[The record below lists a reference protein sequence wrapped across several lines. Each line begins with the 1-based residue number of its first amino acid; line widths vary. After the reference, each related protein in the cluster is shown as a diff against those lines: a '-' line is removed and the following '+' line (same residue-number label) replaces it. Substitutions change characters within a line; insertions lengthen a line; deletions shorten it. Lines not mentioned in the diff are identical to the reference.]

1 MEWRAEC
8 GFQGAKRRSRPLSRD
23 ESACL
28 RGATHVRSDAA
39 PSGPSGAGRGPRP
52 SPGPLVG
59 PSPVRLAVG
68 AFSRGRPLCSGGVD
82 STCPVRAVMPHDSIP
97 KQGKSQ
103 WGSDGDVRGQGTGA
117 AFPHDC
123 RGDYQSPAVPRPL
136 SIQAVNGLVLGLTI
150 SRQSRSPRAPPGAAH
165 RAGTPE
171 IYNAVGRSEFRR
183 PSAA

>member
-1 MEWRAEC
+1 MVSQGRDRAGRRGRPGRNGGVRRAHNVRPC
-8 GFQGAKRRSRPLSRD
+8 GAFCGRLPAKRRSRPLSRD

-82 STCPVRAVMPHDSIP
+82 GTCPVRAVMPHDSIP
-97 KQGKSQ
+97 KRGKSQ
-103 WGSDGDVRGQGTGA
+103 WGSDGDARGLAHIGPLAGGRCGGRLIA
-117 AFPHDC
+117 APTKGF
-123 RGDYQSPAVPRPL
+123 GISP
-136 SIQAVNGLVLGLTI
+136 
-150 SRQSRSPRAPPGAAH
+150 
-165 RAGTPE
+165 
-171 IYNAVGRSEFRR
+171 
-183 PSAA
+183 